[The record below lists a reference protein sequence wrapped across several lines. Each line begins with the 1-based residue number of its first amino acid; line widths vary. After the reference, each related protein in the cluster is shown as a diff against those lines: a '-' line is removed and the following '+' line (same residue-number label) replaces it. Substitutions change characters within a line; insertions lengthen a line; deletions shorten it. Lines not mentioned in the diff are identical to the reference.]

1 MNPFLDFFSFS
12 DPNVRFVA
20 FGSVLLTASSALVGT
35 FTFLDKKSL
44 LGDAISHAVL
54 PGICL
59 GFLASG
65 TKDPWFL
72 VGGAFLTGL
81 LSLVAIEQITTRTR
95 IKEDAA
101 IGIVLSV
108 FFGLGILMLTAIQK
122 IGRAHV

>member
-72 VGGAFLTGL
+72 VGGAFLTGDRKSTRL
-81 LSLVAIEQITTRTR
+81 NSSHIPLSRMPSSA
-95 IKEDAA
+95 
-101 IGIVLSV
+101 
-108 FFGLGILMLTAIQK
+108 
-122 IGRAHV
+122 